1 MITYKLKNE
10 RTMQE
15 FKVKLTGKRQEASG
29 TKTFLFAKPAGFE
42 YIAGQY
48 AYFTLPELKFP
59 DPRGKIRH
67 FTISSS
73 PTEDFLSITVRVR
86 KESGY
91 KQTLDQLPE
100 GTEIDFRGP
109 TGDFVLD
116 EKDTKP
122 QVMIA
127 GGIGITPYR
136 SIIKDI
142 NDRSLNTPIYLLYA
156 NSHEDEIT
164 FKTELDEIASKN
176 SNIKVTYFISEPD
189 ANWKGEK
196 GRMDSSSISHLT
208 SHISRPTFWLCGP
221 PLMVQAL
228 EEVMDKLK
236 VPQENLKVE
245 KFSGY

>member
-1 MITYKLKNE
+1 M
-10 RTMQE
+10 
-15 FKVKLTGKRQEASG
+15 KLTGKRQEASG
-29 TKTFLFAKPAGFE
+29 TKTFFFEKPKGFE

-100 GTEIDFRGP
+100 STEIDFRGP

-116 EKDTKP
+116 ENDTKT
-122 QVMIA
+122 QVLIA

-136 SIIKDI
+136 SIIKCVA
-142 NDRSLNTPIYLLYA
+142 DRSLNNPINLIYS
-156 NSHEDEIT
+156 NSHAEEIT
-164 FKTELDEIASKN
+164 FREELNQIAQTHP
-176 SNIKVTYFISEPD
+176 NIKVTTTVTKPEESKEP
-189 ANWKGEK
+189 WSGLT
-196 GRMDSSSISHLT
+196 GRIDENMLQSLIPNHQS
-208 SHISRPTFWLCGP
+208 PVFWLCGP
-221 PLMVQAL
+221 PLMVQAM
-228 EEVMDKLK
+228 EEIMDKLQ
-236 VPQENLKVE
+236 VPQERIKAE
-245 KFSGY
+245 KFTGY